1 MTSLHES
8 PAPGE
13 SKAEHERHRSLRID
27 VPRLEPDPGM
37 PTSTWRLRSDAW
49 EYLRYAVK
57 RLVFGGADAEAVAA
71 DSEVFRNLRSL
82 ETIEL
87 YWAGFGQRYVR
98 AIRELIQSGQYE
110 IALDRIGKVVERLR
124 GESMADEPI
133 DELTEEPERTEFT
146 VDDDERPRFEVLVVD
161 ETTEADRDQLRAEG
175 LRLRGS
181 ADAFI
186 YEYVIVPTADD
197 AIAAVLTNPNILAV
211 VVRPGFNDRTRSRL
225 SRDLTETIR
234 IARSEVDVAIGSS
247 KSSLQ
252 SVQRVL
258 GLADA
263 LAAIRPELDL
273 YLMAG
278 AHIEDLAGALTR
290 RFRRV
295 FRREDQLELHLTL
308 LRRLGH
314 LHDTPFFSAIVDH
327 ARRPVGVFHALPVA
341 RGGSVVT
348 SKWIRDLADFYGLNL
363 LLAETSATS
372 GGLDSL
378 LAPVATLKKAQD
390 LAARAYGAKRT
401 FFVTNGTS
409 TANKIV
415 HQALVTPNDVVMV
428 DRNCHKSHHHAV
440 VLTGARPA
448 YLEAYP
454 LNEFAFYGAVPL
466 SSIKQMLLDY
476 RAAGRLDEVRM
487 VTLTNC
493 TFDGIVYDP
502 ERVMSECLAIK
513 PDLVFLW
520 DEAWFAFGAFHPVTR
535 RRTAMAAA
543 AALEEQL
550 KSSGHVAEWRK
561 QQEELYLEDGS
572 PAPDEVWLSERLI
585 PSPDARVR
593 VYATQ
598 STHKT
603 LTALRQGSMIHVYD
617 QDWKREAEEPFH
629 EAYMTH
635 TSTSPNYQILASLDI
650 GRRQVELE
658 GFELVQRQLDLATN
672 LSQAIARH
680 PLLRRTF
687 RVLTAHDLIPSALRP
702 VGRPMP
708 LRDGLATM
716 WKAWA
721 EDEFVIDPSRITV
734 EISRTGVDGDTFKHE
749 LLMDRYGI
757 QVNKTS
763 RNTVLFMTN
772 IGTSRSAIA
781 YLIEVLVKLAERF
794 EETQSQLHPEDTGVI
809 ERPMPPLPDFSS
821 FADGYTTDGVRP
833 DGDMRAA
840 FFKGQRRANIEH
852 VQPRELRERVAA
864 GEKPVSAGFVTPYP
878 PGFPILVPGQVISPE
893 VLAFMRVLDTREIH
907 GYDAKRGYRVFRR
920 EDFGVGLRTQAIAMA
935 LREDDAAK
943 GSKESAGRRRATRPA
958 DASPGSGDPAA
969 PLHKPAAPEF
979 TEPAPSTG
987 IPIIA
992 PLPETPSAWP
1002 GGSA

>member
-1 MTSLHES
+1 MISNGADHLVPQKPQDSGPHATSGSEALS
-8 PAPGE
+8 PAPW
-13 SKAEHERHRSLRID
+13 SAALER
-27 VPRLEPDPGM
+27 DPGM
-37 PTSTWRLRSDAW
+37 PASTWRLRSDAW
-49 EYLRYAVK
+49 EYLRFAVK
-57 RLVFGGADAEAVAA
+57 RLALGSDAVEVLAS
-71 DSEVFRNLRSL
+71 DSEIHRSLRAL
-82 ETIEL
+82 ETIEM

-98 AIRELIQSGQYE
+98 DIGDLLEAGDYRT
-110 IALDRIGKVVERLR
+110 ALDRIGRVVHRLR
-124 GESMADEPI
+124 GDTVPDEPR
-133 DELTEEPERTEFT
+133 DEHLEEQERTELSA
-146 VDDDERPRFEVLVVD
+146 DPDPRPRFEVLVID
-161 ETTEADRDQLRAEG
+161 ETTAADRDTMRADG
-175 LRLRGS
+175 LRLRAP

-186 YEYVIVPTADD
+186 YEFVVVPSADD
-197 AIAAVLTNPNILAV
+197 AVAAVLTNPNILAC
-211 VVRPGFNDRTRSRL
+211 VVRPGFSDHTHQPL
-225 SRDLTETIR
+225 SRDLRESIHLAR
-234 IARSEVDVAIGSS
+234 AQVAEGSASARS
-247 KSSLQ
+247 SLA

-258 GLADA
+258 GLADT

-295 FRREDQLELHLTL
+295 FWREDQLELHLSL
-308 LRRLGH
+308 LRRVSH
-314 LHDTPFFSAIVDH
+314 LYDTPFFTAIQGH

-341 RGGSVVT
+341 RGGSVVS
-348 SKWIRDLADFYGLNL
+348 SKWIRDLVDFYGLNL

-378 LAPVATLKKAQD
+378 LAPTGTIKKAQD
-390 LAARAYGAKRT
+390 LAARAFGAKHT

-415 HQALVTPNDVVMV
+415 HQALVAPDDVVMV

-440 VLTGARPA
+440 MLTGARPA

-454 LNEFAFYGAVPL
+454 LNDFAFYGAVPL
-466 SSIKQMLLDY
+466 DRIKQMLLDY

-502 ERVMSECLAIK
+502 ERVMAECLAIK

-520 DEAWFAFGAFHPVTR
+520 DEAWFAFAAFHPVTR

-543 AALEEQL
+543 KNLEQRLKTPAHAAA
-550 KSSGHVAEWRK
+550 HHA
-561 QQEELYLEDGS
+561 QQERLHDADGN
-572 PAPDEVWLSERLI
+572 PAADAVWLEERLI
-585 PSPDARVR
+585 PSPDARIR
-593 VYATQ
+593 VYATH

-617 QDWKREAEEPFH
+617 QEWRREAEEPFH

-635 TSTSPNYQILASLDI
+635 TSTSPNYQILSSLDI

-658 GFELVQRQLDLATN
+658 GFELVQRQLDLAAS
-672 LSQAIARH
+672 LAQAIARH

-687 RVLTAHDLIPSALRP
+687 RVLTAHDLIPADHRG

-708 LRDGLATM
+708 LRHGLATM

-721 EDEFVIDPSRITV
+721 QDEFVVDPSRITI

-749 LLMDRYGI
+749 HLMDRYGI

-763 RNTVLFMTN
+763 GNTVLFMTN

-794 EETQSQLHPEDTGVI
+794 EDEQSQRHPEDRLPL
-809 ERPMPPLPDFSS
+809 EAPMPPLPDFSAFS
-821 FADGYTTDGVRP
+821 PGYATDDVLP
-833 DGDMRAA
+833 DGDMRTA
-840 FFKGQRRANIEH
+840 FFHGQQRKNIEH
-852 VQPRELRERVAA
+852 VLPEELRARVAA
-864 GEKPVSAGFVTPYP
+864 GEQPVSAGFVTPYP
-878 PGFPILVPGQVISPE
+878 PGFPVLVPGQVITSG
-893 VLAFMRVLDTREIH
+893 VLDFMAVLSTREIH
-907 GYDAKRGYRVFRR
+907 GYDPRRGYR
-920 EDFGVGLRTQAIAMA
+920 I
-935 LREDDAAK
+935 
-943 GSKESAGRRRATRPA
+943 
-958 DASPGSGDPAA
+958 
-969 PLHKPAAPEF
+969 F
-979 TEPAPSTG
+979 TETRS
-987 IPIIA
+987 
-992 PLPETPSAWP
+992 
-1002 GGSA
+1002 